1 MTVAREARASRDSRI
16 ELIARRTIRPALWF
30 IVLVPAVWGVYA
42 LFTNNLGAEPVEA
55 LEHYTGEWTLRILA
69 GCLAVTPLI
78 RLTGWGWL
86 VPQRRFL
93 GLAAFFWA
101 VGHFLVYTGIDKFFD
116 VSDIVDDV
124 SVHLYVTV
132 GMLAL
137 LLMIPL
143 ALTSTK
149 ASIRKLGGKNWN
161 RLHRLVYV
169 SAIAGCIH
177 YLWAVKNDTQEPIFY
192 TAVFVVL
199 IGSRFVLRRPMGRA
213 AKRVAP
219 AA

>member
-1 MTVAREARASRDSRI
+1 MAAARDANATRAFAVEQFFRRI
-16 ELIARRTIRPALWF
+16 IRPVLWLLV
-30 IVLVPAVWGVYA
+30 VLPAVWAVYA
-42 LFTNNLGAEPVEA
+42 VFTDNIGAEPVEA
-55 LEHYTGEWTLRILA
+55 LEHHTGVWTLRLLA
-69 GCLAVTPLI
+69 GCLAVTPLV

-93 GLAAFFWA
+93 GLAAFCWA
-101 VGHFLVYTGIDKFFD
+101 VGHFLVYVGIDKFFD
-116 VSDIVDDV
+116 ISDIVEDV
-124 SVHLYVTV
+124 VKHLYVTV

-149 ASIRKLGGKNWN
+149 ASIRRLGGKTWN

-169 SAIAGCIH
+169 AAIAGCIH
-177 YLWAVKNDTQEPIFY
+177 YLWAVKNDRQEPMLY

-199 IGSRFVLRRPMGRA
+199 LGSRIVLRRPVRRT
-213 AKRVAP
+213 AKQVTP

>member
-16 ELIARRTIRPALWF
+16 EIIVRRTIRPALWF
-30 IVLVPAVWGVYA
+30 IVLVPAVWGVCA

-116 VSDIVDDV
+116 VSDIVEDV
-124 SVHLYVTV
+124 SEHLYVTV

-177 YLWAVKNDTQEPIFY
+177 YLWAVKNDTQEPMSTTN
-192 TAVFVVL
+192 TAV
-199 IGSRFVLRRPMGRA
+199 
-213 AKRVAP
+213 
-219 AA
+219 